1 MKTEN
6 IVIVGGGSSGWMTA
20 ATLLSQFPN
29 KKITLIESPN
39 IATVGVGESTLAG
52 INNWCELV
60 GIKDKDFPNF
70 KNQKIISENI
80 ASINFN
86 RIRFIWNYCKNTI

>member
-39 IATVGVGESTLAG
+39 IATVGV
-52 INNWCELV
+52 
-60 GIKDKDFPNF
+60 
-70 KNQKIISENI
+70 
-80 ASINFN
+80 
-86 RIRFIWNYCKNTI
+86 